1 MEKLYELN
9 LALFADVIPKVGSML
24 NYLCQSLML
33 D

>member
-24 NYLCQSLML
+24 NLTICANL
-33 D
+33 